1 MEPGKAAP
9 ADPGAVTT
17 GIDRQVWR
25 VVAVIVLG
33 AVMSVLDTTIVNVA
47 LETLARDLHSRL
59 ADTQWV
65 VTAYLLALGAV
76 IPLTVW
82 ISRRFGTRRVYLAS
96 IATFTLGS
104 VLCGLATSTGELVM
118 FRVIQGVGGGLILPV
133 GQTILVRASGPRNL
147 AKVMSAFSVPVLLS
161 PVLGPLIGGLLVDD
175 VGWRWIFYVN
185 VPIGVIAVI
194 AALRILPDDRP
205 EAAGRIDLLGLVLVA
220 GGLVSLTYGLAQA
233 GGSGG
238 AWTHVG
244 IPVGGGALLV
254 TAFVVRALRIEKP
267 LLDVRLYA
275 TGVFSAASLTMF
287 TVGAALFGSLILLP
301 LYFQTVRGENA
312 LGAGLLM
319 APRGLGAVAASL
331 VAGWMV
337 DRAGS
342 GPTAV
347 TGAVISLVS
356 TIPYVQ
362 MGAHTSYSYICGA
375 MAVQGFGMGLTFPPV
390 STAAYR
396 ALRHDQF
403 GDASPQLNIIQR
415 VGASV
420 GTAILIVVLQQHLDR
435 AGASSSGQAAAFGYT
450 FRWVLAAAVTGVA
463 ATVALLVTERRSRRA
478 DRGPATGEMAIDI
491 IETGSVR
498 PQGEMSG

>member
-1 MEPGKAAP
+1 MAPGQASP
-9 ADPGAVTT
+9 ADPGAATT
-17 GIDRQVWR
+17 AIERHVWR

-33 AVMSVLDTTIVNVA
+33 AVMVVLDTTIVNVA
-47 LETLARDLHSRL
+47 LETLGRDLHSPL
-59 ADTQWV
+59 AATQWV

-82 ISRRFGTRRVYLAS
+82 ISRRFGTRRVYLVS

-104 VLCGLATSTGELVM
+104 VLCGLATSTSELVL

-147 AKVMSAFSVPVLLS
+147 ARVMSAFSVPVLLS
-161 PVLGPLIGGLLVDD
+161 PVLGPVIGGVLVDY

-194 AALRILPDDRP
+194 AAMRNLPDDQP
-205 EAAGRIDLLGLVLVA
+205 EEAGRIDLFGLVLVA
-220 GGLVSLTYGLAQA
+220 GGLVGLTYGLAQV
-233 GGSGG
+233 GGSTG
-238 AWTHVG
+238 AWVHVG
-244 IPVGGGALLV
+244 IPIGVGAILV
-254 TAFVVRALRIEKP
+254 IAFVVRALRIEQP

-301 LYFQTVRGENA
+301 LYFQTVRGEDA

-319 APRGLGAVAASL
+319 APRGLGAVAAAL
-331 VAGWMV
+331 VAGWIV
-337 DRAGS
+337 DWAGS
-342 GPTAV
+342 GPTAAS
-347 TGAVISLVS
+347 GAAISLLS

-362 MGAHTSYSYICGA
+362 MGAHTSYIYICAA

-396 ALRHDQF
+396 ALRADQF
-403 GDASPQLNIIQR
+403 SDASPQLNIIQR
-415 VGASV
+415 VGASLGV
-420 GTAILIVVLQQHLDR
+420 AILTVVLQQHLNR
-435 AGASSSGQAAAFGYT
+435 AGRSLTAQAGAFGYT
-450 FRWVLAAAVTGVA
+450 FRWVVGISAVGVV
-463 ATVALLVTERRSRRA
+463 ATLVLLVAERRSRRG
-478 DRGPATGEMAIDI
+478 RPASTMAGELPVDI
-491 IETGSVR
+491 IETG
-498 PQGEMSG
+498 